1 VLHYRSGATVASA
14 AHRTTVRR
22 LFGLFIDFEGI
33 GEGSVC
39 PEPVQPAAMSIA
51 STIAASGMNA
61 AALRLQISASNVA
74 NLQSSG
80 SLPDGASA
88 GNYPPAYNAL
98 TVN

>member
-1 VLHYRSGATVASA
+1 
-14 AHRTTVRR
+14 
-22 LFGLFIDFEGI
+22 
-33 GEGSVC
+33 
-39 PEPVQPAAMSIA
+39 MSIA

-61 AALRLQISASNVA
+61 AALRLQISASNVG